1 MKIVIGID
9 PGSLITGYGVIG
21 VEGDQLIYIDS
32 GCIRIKD
39 KTIPKRLQ
47 TIFRCLRE
55 IMNEHKP
62 DAAAIEEVFVH
73 TNAGGALKLGQA
85 RGAAIT
91 ALVQDDIEVGE
102 YSARQIKKSVVGTGA
117 ADKIQVQHM
126 VTTLLKLNQSPAA
139 DAADALAVAIC
150 HINTQKSLA
159 LINNSAASF
168 SRRRLQ

>member
-1 MKIVIGID
+1 MKIVLGID
-9 PGSLITGYGVIG
+9 PGSLITGYGIIG
-21 VEGDQLIYIDS
+21 VEGDRLTYIDS

-47 TIFRCLRE
+47 TIYRCLRE
-55 IMNEHKP
+55 IIAKHTP
-62 DAAAIEEVFVH
+62 DEAAIEEVFVH
-73 TNAGGALKLGQA
+73 LNAGGALKLGQA

-117 ADKIQVQHM
+117 ADKAQVQHM
-126 VTTLLKLNQSPAA
+126 VTTLLKLDKSPSA

-159 LINNSAASF
+159 LISSAAGF

>member
-1 MKIVIGID
+1 MKIILGID
-9 PGSLITGYGVIG
+9 PGSLITGYGIIG
-21 VEGDQLIYIDS
+21 VTGDQLTYIDS

-39 KTIPKRLQ
+39 KSIPKRLQ
-47 TIFRCLRE
+47 TIYRCLRE
-55 IMNEHKP
+55 IITQHKP
-62 DAAAIEEVFVH
+62 DDAAIEDVFMH
-73 TNAGGALKLGQA
+73 KNAGGALKLGQA

-91 ALVQDDIEVGE
+91 AIVQDDIEVAE

-117 ADKIQVQHM
+117 AEKEQVQHM
-126 VTTLLKLNQSPAA
+126 VTALLKLTQTPSA

-159 LINNSAASF
+159 LINNASGF